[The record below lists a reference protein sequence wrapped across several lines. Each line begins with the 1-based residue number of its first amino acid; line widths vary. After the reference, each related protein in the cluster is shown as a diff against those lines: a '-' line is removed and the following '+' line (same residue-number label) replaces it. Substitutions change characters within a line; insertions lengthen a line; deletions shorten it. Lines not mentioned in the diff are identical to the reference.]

1 MQAGPCRM
9 SKLSI
14 IMPVLD
20 EGEGIVAALDA
31 LADLRAR
38 GTGVIV
44 VDGGSRDATVQ
55 RARPRADRVILAS
68 RGRALQ
74 MNAGAEQASSDVL
87 LFLHA
92 DTRVPADVDH
102 VVLKGLERSG
112 RVWGRF
118 DVKIDG
124 RSPVLSVVAWFM
136 NLRSRLTAI
145 ATGDQAMFVRRGAFQ
160 AVGGFPAIALMED
173 IALCKRLKRVSKPL
187 CLRERVT
194 TSGRRWEKKGVL
206 STIILMWRLRLAY
219 FFGADPKELARQ
231 YGYE

>member
-1 MQAGPCRM
+1 
-9 SKLSI
+9 
-14 IMPVLD
+14 
-20 EGEGIVAALDA
+20 
-31 LADLRAR
+31 
-38 GTGVIV
+38 
-44 VDGGSRDATVQ
+44 
-55 RARPRADRVILAS
+55 
-68 RGRALQ
+68 
-74 MNAGAEQASSDVL
+74 MNAGAEQASGDVL

-92 DTRVPADVDH
+92 DTRVPVDADH
-102 VVLKGLERSG
+102 MVLKGLERSG

-118 DVKIDG
+118 DIKIDG
-124 RSPVLSVVAWFM
+124 RSPVLPVVAWFM

-194 TSGRRWEKKGVL
+194 TSSRRWEKKGVL